1 MSDSPILTFD
11 APSKLGKVA
20 SVDTSRVLIA
30 VENAALLPRAAV
42 GSLVAIQGTTAQE
55 FLIGMTE
62 RVTRQ
67 LREQTAQP
75 DAMAPTTLAVEVVPD
90 DSLRAVLLGTYRT
103 IEGTV
108 RNRFKR
114 GADSFPQIDRDCF
127 LIEGGNLQR
136 FMGLLGKDLD
146 ETQRL
151 ELGHFAIDHSAAAIA
166 NGDRFFQRHAAI
178 LGSTGSGKSCAV
190 SLILERAHARK
201 HANIIVFDMHGEY
214 ASLANPPA
222 RKDGTVPTPIAAVFK
237 IAGPGDLDKPPENAL
252 FLPYWLLNREE
263 MLSMILDRSDQNAP
277 NQAAR
282 FTTHVREFKDATLKA
297 EKQETVR
304 ATFTVDSPVPYKL
317 TDLLV
322 KLREDDTGMKPGASK
337 AEIKGDWNGKL
348 TRFIS
353 RLEAKAE
360 DRRYGFMFKPPE
372 AALKYDWLAKQITKL
387 LAPGEG
393 KHGIKVVDFS
403 EVPSDVLPVV
413 TGVFARLLYDVQFWM
428 QPEKRTPFVFVCD
441 EAHLYLPVREDADAV
456 EKQALYCF
464 ERIAKEGRKYGVSL
478 LVVCQRPS
486 DVSRTILSQCNNF
499 LILRLTNDQDQN
511 VVRRLMPD
519 SLAGVL
525 DGLPLLDTGEALLL
539 GDAILL
545 PARIKLKFPT
555 IEPLSQTRNFW
566 QEWGEK
572 APDSA
577 AVAAAVETL
586 RRQSRT
592 TGTLA

>member
-1 MSDSPILTFD
+1 MSETPALTFNQ
-11 APSKLGKVA
+11 SSRLGKVV

-30 VENAALLPRAAV
+30 VEDAVLLPRAAV

-67 LREQTAQP
+67 LSEQTAQP
-75 DAMAPTTLAVEVVPD
+75 DPMQPTTLAVEVVPD
-90 DSLRAVLLGTYRT
+90 DVLRAVLVGTYRS
-103 IEGTV
+103 IEGAV

-127 LIEGGNLQR
+127 LVEGNNLQR
-136 FMGLLGKDLD
+136 FMSLLGAELEEK
-146 ETQRL
+146 QRL
-151 ELGHFAIDHSAAAIA
+151 ELGHFVIDKSAVAIA

-190 SLILERAHARK
+190 SLILERASARK
-201 HANIIVFDMHGEY
+201 YANLVVFDMHGEY
-214 ASLANPPA
+214 ASLADPPESEG
-222 RKDGTVPTPIAAVFK
+222 RSTPSAIADSYK
-237 IAGPGDLDKPPENAL
+237 IAGPGDLDAPSGNTL

-277 NQAAR
+277 NQSSR
-282 FTTHVREFKDATLKA
+282 FTLHVRELKEATLIG
-297 EKQETVR
+297 EKKEDVKI
-304 ATFTVDSPVPYKL
+304 TFTVDSPIPYAL
-317 TDLLV
+317 TDLIK
-322 KLREDDTGMKPGASK
+322 KLHDDDTAKGVGAKNKPV
-337 AEIKGDWNGKL
+337 KGEWEGRL
-348 TRFIS
+348 TRFLS
-353 RLEAKAE
+353 RLEAKAA
-360 DRRYGFMFKPPE
+360 DRRYGFMFNPPDV
-372 AALKYDWLAKQITKL
+372 ALKYDWLAMQMKKL
-387 LAPGEG
+387 LAPDEE
-393 KHGIKVVDFS
+393 KPGIKVVDFS

-441 EAHLYLPVREDADAV
+441 EAHLYLPVHADADAV
-456 EKQALYCF
+456 EKQALYSF

-478 LVVCQRPS
+478 LVVSQRPS

-499 LILRLTNDQDQN
+499 LVLRLTNDQDQN
-511 VVRRLMPD
+511 VVHRLMPD
-519 SLAGVL
+519 SFAGVL
-525 DGLPLLDTGEALLL
+525 DALPLLDTGEAFLL

-545 PARIKLKFPT
+545 PARVKLKFPA

-572 APDSA
+572 ASDST
-577 AVAAAVETL
+577 AVQEAVETL
-586 RRQSRT
+586 RRQSRSA
-592 TGTLA
+592 GNLA

>member
-1 MSDSPILTFD
+1 MIDATVLTFD
-11 APSKLGKVA
+11 SSSKLGKVA
-20 SVDTSRVLIA
+20 NVDTSRVLIA

-42 GSLVAIQGTTAQE
+42 GSLVAIHGRTAQE

-75 DAMAPTTLAVEVVPD
+75 DPMAPTTLTLEVVPD
-90 DSLRAVLLGTYRT
+90 DSLRVVLVGTYRT

-136 FMGLLGKDLD
+136 FMGLLGKDLS
-146 ETQRL
+146 ESQRL
-151 ELGHFAIDHSAAAIA
+151 ELGHFSIDESATAIA
-166 NGDRFFQRHAAI
+166 NGDHFFQRHAAI

-190 SLILERAHARK
+190 SLILERASARK
-201 HANIIVFDMHGEY
+201 YANIIVFDMHGEY
-214 ASLANPPA
+214 ASLANSTNGI
-222 RKDGTVPTPIAAVFK
+222 DGTVLSSIAAAFK
-237 IAGPGDLDKPPENAL
+237 IAGPGDLAEPPENVL
-252 FLPYWLLNREE
+252 FLPYWILNREE

-282 FTTHVREFKDATLKA
+282 FTTHVRELKDETLKK
-297 EKQETVR
+297 EEQEAIR
-304 ATFTVDSPVPYKL
+304 ATFTVDSPIPYKL

-322 KLREDDTGMKPGASK
+322 KLQDDDTGMKPGARPGT
-337 AEIKGDWNGKL
+337 EIKGDWNGKL

-353 RLEAKAE
+353 RLDAREA
-360 DRRYGFMFKPPE
+360 DRRYGFMFRPPE
-372 AALKYDWLAKQITKL
+372 TALKYDWLASQIIDL
-387 LAPGEG
+387 LASNG
-393 KHGIKVVDFS
+393 KEPGIKVVDFS

-413 TGVFARLLYDVQFWM
+413 TSVLARLLYDVQFWM
-428 QPEKRTPFVFVCD
+428 QPERRTPFVFVCD
-441 EAHLYLPVREDADAV
+441 EAHLYLPVREDAGAV
-456 EKQALYCF
+456 EKQALYSF

-478 LVVCQRPS
+478 LVVSQRPS

-499 LILRLTNDQDQN
+499 LVLRLTNDQDQN

-519 SLAGVL
+519 SLVGVL
-525 DGLPLLDTGEALLL
+525 DCLPLLDIGEALLL

-566 QEWGEK
+566 QEWGEI
-572 APDSA
+572 APDSKA
-577 AVAAAVETL
+577 IAVAVETL
-586 RRQSRT
+586 RRQSRAE
-592 TGTLA
+592 GT

>member
-1 MSDSPILTFD
+1 MSDAPILSFD
-11 APSKLGKVA
+11 ASSKLGKVV

-30 VENAALLPRAAV
+30 VENATLLPRAAV

-67 LREQTAQP
+67 LREQTAAP
-75 DAMAPTTLAVEVVPD
+75 DSMEPTTLAMEVVPD

-103 IEGTV
+103 IEGTIH
-108 RNRFKR
+108 NRFKR

-146 ETQRL
+146 EAQRL
-151 ELGHFAIDHSAAAIA
+151 ELGHFAIDNSAVAIA

-178 LGSTGSGKSCAV
+178 LGSTGSGKSYAV
-190 SLILERAHARK
+190 SLILQRAHARK
-201 HANIIVFDMHGEY
+201 YANIIVFDMHGEY

-222 RKDGTVPTPIAAVFK
+222 SKDGRAPIPIAAAFK
-237 IAGPGDLDKPPENAL
+237 IAGPGDLAKPPENAL

-282 FTTHVREFKDATLKA
+282 FTLHVRELKEGTLNL
-297 EKQETVR
+297 EKKNDVK
-304 ATFTVDSPVPYKL
+304 ATFTVDSPIPYKL
-317 TDLLV
+317 LDLLESL
-322 KLREDDTGMKPGASK
+322 KRDDTTKGIGA
-337 AEIKGDWNGKL
+337 KGGEVKGEWEGRL
-348 TRFIS
+348 TRFLS
-353 RLEAKAE
+353 RLEAKVE

-372 AALKYDWLAKQITKL
+372 AALKYEWLATQVAKL

-456 EKQALYCF
+456 EKQALYSF

-478 LVVCQRPS
+478 LVVSQRPS

-566 QEWGEK
+566 QEWGEQ
-572 APDSA
+572 APDPA

-592 TGTLA
+592 AETLA

>member
-1 MSDSPILTFD
+1 MIDAPVLTFD
-11 APSKLGKVA
+11 APSTLGKVA

-30 VENAALLPRAAV
+30 VENAELLPRAAV

-75 DAMAPTTLAVEVVPD
+75 DSMAPTTLALEVVPD

-114 GADSFPQIDRDCF
+114 GADSFPQIDRECF
-127 LIEGGNLQR
+127 LIDGGNLQR

-146 ETQRL
+146 EAQRL
-151 ELGHFAIDHSAAAIA
+151 ELGHFAIDHSAIAIA

-214 ASLANPPA
+214 ASLANPTTGE
-222 RKDGTVPTPIAAVFK
+222 DGTTPLAIASAFK
-237 IAGPGDLDKPPENAL
+237 IAGPGDLATPPENTL

-277 NQAAR
+277 NQAAQ
-282 FTTHVREFKDATLKA
+282 FTTHVRGFKDGTLKE
-297 EKQETVR
+297 EKRETVR

-317 TDLLV
+317 TDLLR
-322 KLREDDTGMKPGASK
+322 KLKEDDMGMKPGATAGK
-337 AEIKGDWNGKL
+337 LIKGDWNGKL
-348 TRFIS
+348 TRFVS

-360 DRRYGFMFKPPE
+360 DRRYGFMFRPPE
-372 AALKYDWLAKQITKL
+372 AALNYDWLAKQIVKL
-387 LAPGEG
+387 LAPGE
-393 KHGIKVVDFS
+393 KEHGIKVVDFS

-428 QPEKRTPFVFVCD
+428 QPDTRTPFVFVCD
-441 EAHLYLPVREDADAV
+441 EAHLYLPVREDAGAV
-456 EKQALYCF
+456 EKQALYSF

-478 LVVCQRPS
+478 LVVSQRPS

-499 LILRLTNDQDQN
+499 LVLRLTNDQDQN
-511 VVRRLMPD
+511 VVRRLIPD

-545 PARIKLKFPT
+545 PARIRLKFPT
-555 IEPLSQTRNFW
+555 IEPLSQTRKFL
-566 QEWGEK
+566 QEWGEM

-577 AVAAAVETL
+577 AVAVAVETL
-586 RRQSRT
+586 RRQSRAE
-592 TGTLA
+592 GT

>member
-1 MSDSPILTFD
+1 MSDASILTFD
-11 APSKLGKVA
+11 ETSRLGKVA

-30 VENAALLPRAAV
+30 IENAVLLPRAAV
-42 GSLVAIQGTTAQE
+42 GSLIAIQGATAQE

-67 LREQTAQP
+67 LREQAAQP
-75 DAMAPTTLAVEVVPD
+75 DPMAPTILAVEVVPD
-90 DSLRAVLLGTYRT
+90 DALRAILLGTYRT
-103 IEGTV
+103 IQGSV

-114 GADSFPQIDRDCF
+114 GADSFPQIDRACF

-151 ELGHFAIDHSAAAIA
+151 ELGHFAIDQSAAAIA

-201 HANIIVFDMHGEY
+201 HANIVVFDMHGEY
-214 ASLANPPA
+214 ASLAAPPA
-222 RKDGTVPTPIAAVFK
+222 RKDGSVPKPIASGFK
-237 IAGPGDLDKPPENAL
+237 IAGPGDLSKPPENAF

-282 FTTHVREFKDATLKA
+282 FTSHVRELKDATLKG
-297 EKQETVR
+297 KHETVR

-317 TDLLV
+317 SELLE
-322 KLREDDTGMKPGASK
+322 KLEEDDKGTKTGAKGGD
-337 AEIKGDWNGKL
+337 IKGDWNGKL

-353 RLEAKAE
+353 RLEGKAE
-360 DRRYGFMFKPPE
+360 DRRYGFMFQPP
-372 AALKYDWLAKQITKL
+372 AVALEYDWLAKQIVRL
-387 LAPGEG
+387 LSPGAG

-428 QPEKRTPFVFVCD
+428 QHEKRTPFVFVCD

-456 EKQALYCF
+456 EKQALSSF

-478 LVVCQRPS
+478 LVVSQRPS

-545 PARIKLKFPT
+545 PARIKLKFPN

-572 APDSA
+572 APDAA

-592 TGTLA
+592 AGKDV

>member
-1 MSDSPILTFD
+1 MNNTPALKFD
-11 APSKLGKVA
+11 PPSKLGKIA

-30 VENAALLPRAAV
+30 VENATLLPRAAV

-67 LREQTAQP
+67 LREQTTPP
-75 DAMAPTTLAVEVVPD
+75 DPIEPTTLEVELVPD
-90 DSLRAVLLGTYRT
+90 DCLRAILLGTYRT
-103 IEGTV
+103 IEGSA

-146 ETQRL
+146 ESQRL
-151 ELGHFAIDHSAAAIA
+151 ELGHFAIDRSASAIA

-178 LGSTGSGKSCAV
+178 LGSTGSGKSYTV
-190 SLILERAHARK
+190 SLILERASARQ

-222 RKDGTVPTPIAAVFK
+222 DKDGTPQSPIASAFK
-237 IAGPGDLDKPPENAL
+237 IAGPGDLDRPPDNTL

-277 NQAAR
+277 NQASR
-282 FTTHVREFKDATLKA
+282 FTSHVRALKEATLTAEDKA
-297 EKQETVR
+297 GVKSS
-304 ATFTVDSPVPYKL
+304 FTVDSPIPYRLSDLIEKL
-317 TDLLV
+317 NIDNTTKGV
-322 KLREDDTGMKPGASK
+322 GKTGP
-337 AEIKGDWNGKL
+337 IKGEWEDRL

-353 RLEAKAE
+353 RLAAKAE

-372 AALKYDWLAKQITKL
+372 ATLEYDWLASQIAKL
-387 LAPGEG
+387 LAADAG
-393 KHGIKVVDFS
+393 KYGIKVVDFS

-428 QPEKRTPFVFVCD
+428 QAEKRTPFIFVCD

-456 EKQALYCF
+456 EKQALYSF

-478 LVVCQRPS
+478 LVVSQRPS

-499 LILRLTNDQDQN
+499 LILRLTNYQDQN

-525 DGLPLLDTGEALLL
+525 DGLPLLDIGEALLL

-545 PARIKLKFPT
+545 PARIKLRYPA
-555 IEPLSQTRNFW
+555 IEPLSQTCNFW
-566 QEWGEK
+566 QEWGER
-572 APDSA
+572 APDSD
-577 AVAAAVETL
+577 AVATAVETL

-592 TGTLA
+592 TENKE

>member
-1 MSDSPILTFD
+1 MNEAPVLTFD
-11 APSKLGKVA
+11 EASRLGKVA
-20 SVDTSRVLIA
+20 SVDTTRVLIA

-42 GSLVAIQGTTAQE
+42 GSLVAVQGTTAQE

-67 LREQTAQP
+67 LREQTAPP
-75 DAMAPTTLAVEVVPD
+75 DSMSPTTLAVEVVPD

-114 GADSFPQIDRDCF
+114 GADSFPQIDRDCY

-136 FMGLLGKDLD
+136 FMGILGRELD
-146 ETQRL
+146 ESQRL
-151 ELGHFAIDHSAAAIA
+151 ELGRFAIDRSATAIA

-201 HANIIVFDMHGEY
+201 HANIVVFDMHGEY
-214 ASLANPPA
+214 ASLANPHAP
-222 RKDGTVPTPIAAVFK
+222 KDGTASSPIATAFR
-237 IAGPGDLDKPPENAL
+237 IAGPGDLVKPQENAL
-252 FLPYWLLNREE
+252 FLPYWLLNRDE

-282 FTTHVREFKDATLKA
+282 FTNHVRELKDATLIA
-297 EKQETVR
+297 EEQHAVR

-317 TDLLV
+317 LDLLA
-322 KLREDDTGMKPGASK
+322 KLRDDDTGMKPGANR

-372 AALKYDWLAKQITKL
+372 VALKYDWLASQISRL

-393 KHGIKVVDFS
+393 MHGIKIVDFS

-413 TGVFARLLYDVQFWM
+413 AGVFARLLYDVQFWM
-428 QPEKRTPFVFVCD
+428 QAEKRTPFVFVCD
-441 EAHLYLPVREDADAV
+441 EAHLYLPVHEDADAV
-456 EKQALYCF
+456 EKQALYSF

-478 LVVCQRPS
+478 LVVSQRPS

-499 LILRLTNDQDQN
+499 LIMRLTNDQDQN

-525 DGLPLLDTGEALLL
+525 DGLPLLDVGEALLL

-545 PARIKLKFPT
+545 PARIKLKFPA
-555 IEPLSQTRNFW
+555 IEPLSQTRNVW

-572 APDSA
+572 GPDTM

-592 TGTLA
+592 AGTPA